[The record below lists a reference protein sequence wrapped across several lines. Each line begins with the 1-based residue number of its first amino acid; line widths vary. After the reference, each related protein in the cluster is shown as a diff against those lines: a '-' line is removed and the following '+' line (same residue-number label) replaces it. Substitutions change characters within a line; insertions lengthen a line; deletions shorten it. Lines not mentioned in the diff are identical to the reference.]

1 MSRSARVQSI
11 DALGFFA
18 GALRSFGDEA
28 SVALAELEAEV
39 NRAIQWVRYDLKE
52 YWTRQIRLAQTEV
65 AEARLNLE
73 RKQMFQDPDERRSFW
88 EEKKALE
95 AAQRRL
101 RVGQEKLEAVRRW
114 TRLLDREFMDY
125 KGNVAPLAGWLQADL
140 ARGLALLKRL
150 SGTLESYVDI
160 EPRADGGGSATAA
173 PTRQDVDWE
182 PAGEAVETT
191 EHLPDA
197 PAEPGEPQPAEDG
210 GSSATAGP
218 TRRKNDE

>member
-11 DALGFFA
+11 DALGVFA

-28 SVALAELEAEV
+28 SVAMAELEAEV

-114 TRLLDREFMDY
+114 TRL
-125 KGNVAPLAGWLQADL
+125 
-140 ARGLALLKRL
+140 
-150 SGTLESYVDI
+150 
-160 EPRADGGGSATAA
+160 
-173 PTRQDVDWE
+173 
-182 PAGEAVETT
+182 
-191 EHLPDA
+191 
-197 PAEPGEPQPAEDG
+197 
-210 GSSATAGP
+210 
-218 TRRKNDE
+218 

>member
-1 MSRSARVQSI
+1 MSHFARVQSI
-11 DALGFFA
+11 DALGVFA
-18 GALRSFGDEA
+18 AALRSFGDEA

-52 YWTRQIRLAQTEV
+52 YWTQQIRLAQTEV

-160 EPRADGGGSATAA
+160 EPRADGGSSATAA
-173 PTRQDVDWE
+173 PRQDVDWE
-182 PAGEAVETT
+182 PAGEAAQAT
-191 EHLPDA
+191 ERLPDA
-197 PAEPGEPQPAEDG
+197 PVEPGEPQRAEDG
-210 GSSATAGP
+210 DSSATAIP

>member
-1 MSRSARVQSI
+1 MSHSARVQSI
-11 DALGFFA
+11 DALGIFA

-73 RKQMFQDPDERRSFW
+73 RKQIFQDPDERRSFW

-150 SGTLESYVDI
+150 SGTLESYVSL
-160 EPRADGGGSATAA
+160 ES
-173 PTRQDVDWE
+173 
-182 PAGEAVETT
+182 AGEAAETT
-191 EHLPDA
+191 GRLPDA

-210 GSSATAGP
+210 DSSATAGP